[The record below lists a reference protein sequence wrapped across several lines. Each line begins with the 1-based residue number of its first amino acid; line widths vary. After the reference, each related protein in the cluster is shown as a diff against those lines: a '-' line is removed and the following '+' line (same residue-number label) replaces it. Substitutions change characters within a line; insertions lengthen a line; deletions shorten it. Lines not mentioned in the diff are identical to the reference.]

1 MADLFLGSP
10 FRRLLYARP
19 YASATAAMDWVETP
33 TSHVIRINVP
43 GLGKDDV
50 KVQVEDGNVLSVRG
64 AAKEKSEEEKE
75 ETVWHVAERGKPEF
89 AREVALPE
97 HVKVEQ
103 IRAGVENGVLTVV
116 VPKEPAPARPRTRP
130 IAVSSKL

>member
-1 MADLFLGSP
+1 
-10 FRRLLYARP
+10 
-19 YASATAAMDWVETP
+19 MDWVETP

-43 GLGKDDV
+43 GLSKDDV
-50 KVQVEDGNVLSVRG
+50 NVQVEDGNVLSVRG
-64 AAKEKSEEEKE
+64 AAKEKGKEESE

-89 AREVALPE
+89 AREVVLPE

-103 IRAGVENGVLTVV
+103 IRASVENGVLTVV
-116 VPKEPAPARPRTRP
+116 VPKEPAPARPRARP

>member
-1 MADLFLGSP
+1 MADIFLGSP

-64 AAKEKSEEEKE
+64 AAKEKEESE

-97 HVKVEQ
+97 HVRVEQ

-116 VPKEPAPARPRTRP
+116 VPKEPAPARPRARP